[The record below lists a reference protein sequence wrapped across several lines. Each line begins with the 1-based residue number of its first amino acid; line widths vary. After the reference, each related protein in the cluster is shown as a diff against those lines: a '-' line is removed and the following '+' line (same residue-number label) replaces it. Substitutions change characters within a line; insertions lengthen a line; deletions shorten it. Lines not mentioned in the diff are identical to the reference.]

1 MSKDK
6 EEKDIRLS
14 SVEAFDKMLS
24 QALQRHSEP
33 VPADFTDRMLRQI
46 DSAENRR
53 ILARVVMEERL
64 TLAGCIVLGIMAIVA
79 VVVFPGIAVSLK
91 ELVGTSLN
99 QITQAIGGHSAELG
113 RSPVRYEWQLYTVFA
128 GVFGFAVCSLV
139 DLLVSDS

>member
-14 SVEAFDKMLS
+14 SVEAFDKRLS
-24 QALQRHSEP
+24 QALQGHSEP

-99 QITQAIGGHSAELG
+99 QITQAIGAVLHGTPDG
-113 RSPVRYEWQLYTVFA
+113 GYEWQLYMVFA

-139 DLLVSDS
+139 DLLVSE